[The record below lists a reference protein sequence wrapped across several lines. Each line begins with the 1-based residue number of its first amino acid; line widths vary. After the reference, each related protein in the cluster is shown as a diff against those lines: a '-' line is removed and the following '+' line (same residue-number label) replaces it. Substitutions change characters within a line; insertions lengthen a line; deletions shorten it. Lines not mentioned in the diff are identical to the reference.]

1 MTDVLK
7 TDTLIIGAGSAGCV
21 LANRLS
27 ADPTHQV
34 TVLEAGGHDRW
45 HWIHIPVGYL
55 YTMGNP
61 KTDWCYQTT
70 PQPGLNGRALAYPR
84 GRVLGGSSS
93 INGMIY
99 MRGQSA
105 DYDSWGP
112 GWSWDDVLPFFKR
125 SECYQQGADEMHADH
140 GELHVQTQRLQWPIL
155 ERFKAVCE
163 DSGFETRHDFNRGD
177 NAGVGYFEVNQKR
190 GVRWSSARAFLKPIQ
205 HRANL
210 TVQTH
215 TLTERL
221 LFEGTVCRGAICIIR
236 GVRTEIHAERI
247 ILAAGSIGTPALLER
262 SGIGQPEILS
272 AHGIPVHHP
281 LPGVGENLQDH
292 LQIRLQYRL
301 ASGDTLNTR
310 ANSWWGRAKM
320 ALEYAINRSGPLS
333 MAPSQLG
340 AFFKSSDD
348 LDRANLEFHI
358 QPMSAETLGTNLHP
372 FPGMTASVCNLRPT
386 SRGSTHIQGPKVTDA
401 PSINPQ
407 YLSTED
413 DRRVAIDAV
422 RHTRTLMDHPLLRTF
437 QPEEYRPGRTDRT
450 DSDLIN
456 AIGDVAATI
465 FHPVGTA
472 KMGEANDPLAVVSP
486 ELSVHG
492 MEHLFIAD
500 ASVMPQITSGNTHAP
515 VVMIAERLADWLR

>member
-1 MTDVLK
+1 MTHILK

-27 ADPTHQV
+27 NDPTHQV
-34 TVLEAGGHDRW
+34 MLLEAGGSDRW

-70 PQPGLNGRALAYPR
+70 PQSSLNGRTLAYPR

-105 DYDSWGP
+105 DYDTWGP
-112 GWSWDDVLPFFKR
+112 GWSWEEVLPFFKR
-125 SECYQQGADEMHADH
+125 SERYHGGADDMHSDE

-163 DSGFETRHDFNRGD
+163 ESGFVDRPDFNRGD

-190 GVRWSSARAFLKPIQ
+190 GVRWSSASAFLKPIR
-205 HRANL
+205 HRTNL
-210 TVQTH
+210 TVHTE
-215 TLTERL
+215 TLTQHL
-221 LFEGTVCRGAICIIR
+221 TFDGSVCRGVVCSIR
-236 GVRTEIHAERI
+236 GVRTEIHAGRV
-247 ILAAGSIGTPALLER
+247 ILAAGAIGTPALLER
-262 SGIGQPEILS
+262 SGIGQPDVLTE
-272 AHGIPVHHP
+272 HEIPVHHA

-301 ASGDTLNTR
+301 GSGDTLNTR
-310 ANSWWGRAKM
+310 ASSWWGRAKM
-320 ALEYAINRSGPLS
+320 GLEYAINRSGPLS

-340 AFFKSSDD
+340 AFFKSSEDF
-348 LDRANLEFHI
+348 DRANLEFHI
-358 QPMSAETLGTNLHP
+358 QPMSADTLGTHLHP

-386 SRGSTHIQGPKVTDA
+386 SRGATHIQGPHVADA
-401 PSINPQ
+401 PRIDPR
-407 YLSTED
+407 YLSTEA
-413 DRRVAIDAV
+413 DRRVAVDAV
-422 RHTRTLMDHPLLRTF
+422 RQTRTLMDHPSLQEF
-437 QPEEYRPGRTDRT
+437 QPEEYRPSRTYQT
-450 DSDLIN
+450 DSELIE

-472 KMGEANDPLAVVSP
+472 KMGDASDPYAVVTP
-486 ELSVHG
+486 QLSVHG
-492 MEHLFIAD
+492 LEQLSIAD

-515 VVMIAERLADWLR
+515 VVMIAERLAEWLR

>member
-1 MTDVLK
+1 MTAVLT

-27 ADPTHQV
+27 GDPMHQV
-34 TVLEAGGHDRW
+34 MLLEAGGNDRW

-61 KTDWCYQTT
+61 KTDWCYRTT
-70 PQPGLNGRALAYPR
+70 PQPGLNGRSLAYPR

-105 DYDSWGP
+105 DYNAWGP
-112 GWSWDDVLPFFKR
+112 GWSWDEVLPYFKR
-125 SECYQQGADEMHADH
+125 SERYHGGADEMHADD

-163 DSGFETRHDFNRGD
+163 DSGFTDRPDFNRGD

-190 GVRWSSARAFLKPIQ
+190 GVRWSSASAFLKPIR

-210 TVQTH
+210 TVHTE

-221 LFEGTVCRGAICIIR
+221 LFKAATCYGAVCSIR
-236 GVRTEIHAERI
+236 GVQTEIHAGRVI
-247 ILAAGSIGTPALLER
+247 IAAGAIGTPALLER
-262 SGIGQPEILS
+262 SGIGRPDILTD
-272 AHGIPVHHP
+272 HGIEVHHE

-301 ASGDTLNTR
+301 DSGDTLNTR
-310 ANSWWGRAKM
+310 ARSWWGRVKM
-320 ALEYAINRSGPLS
+320 GLEYALNRSGPLS

-340 AFFKSSDD
+340 AFFKSAEHIE
-348 LDRANLEFHI
+348 RANLEFHI
-358 QPMSAETLGTNLHP
+358 QPMSADTLGTNLHP

-386 SRGSTHIQGPKVTDA
+386 SRGSTHIQGPQIGEA
-401 PSINPQ
+401 PRIDPN
-407 YLSTED
+407 YLNSED
-413 DRRVAIDAV
+413 DRQVAIDAV
-422 RHTRTLMDHPLLRTF
+422 RRTRALMDHPSLRSF
-437 QPEEYRPGRTDRT
+437 GPEEYRPGRSKQTDAE
-450 DSDLIN
+450 LIQ

-472 KMGEANDPLAVVSP
+472 KMGDASDPQAVVTP
-486 ELSVHG
+486 QLSVHG
-492 MEHLFIAD
+492 LEHLYIAD

-515 VVMIAERLADWLR
+515 TVMIAERLADWLH